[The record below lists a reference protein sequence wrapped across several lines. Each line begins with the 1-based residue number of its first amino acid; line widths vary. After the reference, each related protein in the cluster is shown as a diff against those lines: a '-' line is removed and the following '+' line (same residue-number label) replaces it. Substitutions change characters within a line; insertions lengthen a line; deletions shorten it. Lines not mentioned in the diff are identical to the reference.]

1 MEKMAKFWSFFGK
14 KGRYTSKNFIFD
26 KILVDE
32 SGEKKMEENWQN
44 CHFLVIF
51 EVKKGPVY

>member
-1 MEKMAKFWSFFGK
+1 MANSGHFYGK

-32 SGEKKMEENWQN
+32 SGKKKWKKVPKWPDFVDPKT
-44 CHFLVIF
+44 HKYR
-51 EVKKGPVY
+51 VK